1 MHFRVD
7 MQQVQEQAGWVSGCD
22 SLMVHHIH
30 NAFKENL
37 QKMAPMEEWAE
48 WLESIVDQVIT
59 IAETMRTFCKV
70 TSADPSQV
78 P

>member
-1 MHFRVD
+1 

-30 NAFKENL
+30 NAFKDNL

-48 WLESIVDQVIT
+48 WLESIVDQILAKYHDKPVQVISEVGKQFLLNWSCYT
-59 IAETMRTFCKV
+59 
-70 TSADPSQV
+70 
-78 P
+78 